1 MSFNPFQKLLR
12 DIEEVGE
19 DAGVRKKASEKK
31 KGGGKEERL
40 VLFGPAV
47 PIPWWVRSV
56 SSLRS
61 VRPLRRELRLRRAP
75 EDGEGER
82 KEWWERRGGGGQK
95 TR

>member
-1 MSFNPFQKLLR
+1 M
-12 DIEEVGE
+12 
-19 DAGVRKKASEKK
+19 RKKASEKK
-31 KGGGKEERL
+31 KGGEKEERL

-47 PIPWWVRSV
+47 PIPWWVCSV

-82 KEWWERRGGGGQK
+82 KEWREGRGAENSLD
-95 TR
+95 